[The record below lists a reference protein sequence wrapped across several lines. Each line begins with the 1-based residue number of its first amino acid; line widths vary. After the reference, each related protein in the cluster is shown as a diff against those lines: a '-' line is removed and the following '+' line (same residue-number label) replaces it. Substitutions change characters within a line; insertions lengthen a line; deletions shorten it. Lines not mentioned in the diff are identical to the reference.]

1 MRTTIICL
9 ALVASVCALQSSC
22 SGSKQ
27 VYQGQAQG
35 YNRQSQVTAPVVRQ
49 KREVEECIKLAEKET
64 DKYRAVGTSISY
76 QEEYAMQNAE
86 ANAVTAMVQRM
97 ETAVEG
103 ARLLYNKTSGSNKKQ
118 MSEGSIESIV
128 RQDLKGKCM
137 NYRVIKSNLYDLSDG
152 TVQCYVC
159 IELRDTK
166 DGMLSAVEDA
176 LKKNEVISVD
186 EDRKKF
192 MELIKGNLEQD
203 K

>member
-1 MRTTIICL
+1 
-9 ALVASVCALQSSC
+9 
-22 SGSKQ
+22 
-27 VYQGQAQG
+27 
-35 YNRQSQVTAPVVRQ
+35 
-49 KREVEECIKLAEKET
+49 
-64 DKYRAVGTSISY
+64 
-76 QEEYAMQNAE
+76 MQNAE

-118 MSEGSIESIV
+118 MSEGSVESIV